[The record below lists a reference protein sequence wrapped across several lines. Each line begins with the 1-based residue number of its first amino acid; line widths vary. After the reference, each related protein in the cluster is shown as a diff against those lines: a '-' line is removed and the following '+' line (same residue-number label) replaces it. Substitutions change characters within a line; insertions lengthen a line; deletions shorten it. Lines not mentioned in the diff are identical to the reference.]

1 MSLNWNNI
9 LKDKVTVAI
18 VGHIRPDGD
27 CTSSC
32 LGLYNYIKDNFPH
45 VEVDVYLDYVL
56 PIFEFFKRSN
66 EVLTETK
73 KEISY
78 DLFIGLD
85 CADIDR
91 YGVGSVYFETA
102 KHSICI
108 DHHIS
113 NQGFA
118 KENYIDPTASAT
130 AELLYTTLEEDKVN
144 KEIAECLYTGIV
156 HDTGVFKYS
165 NVTGKTMNIAG
176 KLIDKGIDF
185 STIISKT
192 FFEKNYHQK
201 QILGRAL
208 LESIRFMN
216 GKCIFSFIKASDMEF
231 YGVTAADLDG
241 IVEHLRDIEG
251 VECAIFVYELGVQT
265 YKVSLRSKSIVD
277 VSKIA
282 SFYGGGGHIRA
293 AGCTMMGSIHDTI
306 NNLSKKIEQQLIAS
320 GDLG

>member
-9 LKDKVTVAI
+9 LKENMTVAI

-32 LGLYNYIKDNFPH
+32 LGLYNYIKDNFPL
-45 VEVDVYLDYVL
+45 VKVDVYLDYVL
-56 PIFEFFKRSN
+56 PIFQFFNRSH
-66 EVLTETK
+66 EVLTEETK
-73 KEISY
+73 IISY

-91 YGVGSVYFETA
+91 YGMGSGYFESA

-118 KENYIDPTASAT
+118 KENYIVPNASAT
-130 AELLYTTLEEDKVN
+130 AELLYTTLEEEKIS
-144 KEIAECLYTGIV
+144 KEVAECLYTGII

-165 NVTGKTMNIAG
+165 NVTKDTMRIAG

-185 STIISKT
+185 TSIISKT
-192 FFEKNYHQK
+192 FSEKSYHQK

-208 LESIRFMN
+208 LESIRFMH
-216 GKCIFSFIKASDMEF
+216 GKCVFSFIKEKDMEF
-231 YGVTAADLDG
+231 YGVTPADLDG
-241 IVEHLRDIEG
+241 IVEQLRDIKG
-251 VECAIFVYELGVQT
+251 VECAIFVYELGVQK
-265 YKVSLRSKSIVD
+265 YKVSLRSKDIVD

-293 AGCTMMGSIHDTI
+293 AGCTMMGSIHDAI
-306 NNLSKKIEQQLIAS
+306 NNLSKKIEQQLIEA
-320 GDLG
+320 GEL